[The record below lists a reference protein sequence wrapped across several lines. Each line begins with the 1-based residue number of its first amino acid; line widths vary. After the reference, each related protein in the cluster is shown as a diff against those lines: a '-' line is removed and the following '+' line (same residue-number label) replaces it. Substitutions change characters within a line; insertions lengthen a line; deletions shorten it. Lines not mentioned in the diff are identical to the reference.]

1 MFNTGTTT
9 RTDYTETT
17 TYYTRTNISDYYD
30 LKRVERESKAADIKS
45 ILSTYCGF
53 DVGQIHISVDVSIV
67 AVRASKG
74 SYSFKKIYT
83 MDEWDSSSPLSI
95 AYIIDKNLNTFKRNQ
110 NRRIVIGGPYIKEVI
125 FNGPATIVF
134 WDDGTKTVVKFD
146 LTKKEDFDKEKG
158 LAMAISKK
166 FLGNKG
172 NYYNEFKKWVD

>member
-1 MFNTGTTT
+1 MFVTGTTGME
-9 RTDYTETT
+9 YTNIPS
-17 TYYTRTNISDYYD
+17 TYYTTTAMSNCYNP
-30 LKRVERESKAADIKS
+30 KRVEREAKASDIKN

-53 DVGQIHISVDVSIV
+53 NADLIHISVDDSIV

-95 AYIIDKNLNTFKRNQ
+95 AYIIDKNLNTFKRSQ

-134 WDDGTKTVVKFD
+134 WDDGDKTVVKC
-146 LTKKEDFDKEKG
+146 ENEPFDKEKG
-158 LAMAISKK
+158 LTMAVCKK
-166 FLGNKG
+166 MFGNKG
-172 NYYNEFKKWVD
+172 NYYNEIKKWVDD